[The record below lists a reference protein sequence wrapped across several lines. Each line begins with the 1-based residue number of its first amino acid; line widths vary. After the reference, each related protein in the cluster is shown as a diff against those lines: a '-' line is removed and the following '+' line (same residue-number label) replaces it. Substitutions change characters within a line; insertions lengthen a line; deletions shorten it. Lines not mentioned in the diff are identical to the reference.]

1 MKIKQIETIY
11 HGDPLSWVLNETVM
25 YHQSWGTIVDI
36 QFNDKKQI
44 TVDFSTGIVVDLLNV
59 SMIVYEPVETTPTWS
74 LAAYF
79 HELRHNP
86 AFHLGLGD
94 IRLTLDMQEEILNH
108 IKP

>member
-1 MKIKQIETIY
+1 MKIKQIEFGFDEIQKWTL
-11 HGDPLSWVLNETVM
+11 GETAL

-36 QFNDKKQI
+36 QFNDRQQI
-44 TVDFSTGIVVDLLNV
+44 TVEFSTGTVVDLPNV
-59 SMIVYEPVETTPTWS
+59 SMIVYEAIEPINPTWS

-94 IRLTLDMQEEILNH
+94 IRLTLGMQEEILNH
-108 IKP
+108 ITT